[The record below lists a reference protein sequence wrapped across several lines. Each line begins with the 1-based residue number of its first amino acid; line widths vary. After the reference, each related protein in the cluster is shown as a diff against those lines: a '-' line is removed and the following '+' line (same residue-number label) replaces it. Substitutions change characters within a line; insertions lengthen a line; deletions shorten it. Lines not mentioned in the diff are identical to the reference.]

1 MLIALAARDFE
12 GPLHLFDR
20 AVYGIGDQ
28 FFMAV
33 ATGAAVI
40 DLGNDVAEAVI
51 AVRVDGRHRADAAG
65 GRPGAGTGMVGNGHP
80 LAAFYQGPDF
90 PAAVN
95 DGLQPLEQRNLPRKN
110 PVAPD
115 HMNAAL

>member
-1 MLIALAARDFE
+1 MPPAAAQAPELAWLE
-12 GPLHLFDR
+12 
-20 AVYGIGDQ
+20 
-28 FFMAV
+28 
-33 ATGAAVI
+33 
-40 DLGNDVAEAVI
+40 
-51 AVRVDGRHRADAAG
+51 
-65 GRPGAGTGMVGNGHP
+65 NGHP